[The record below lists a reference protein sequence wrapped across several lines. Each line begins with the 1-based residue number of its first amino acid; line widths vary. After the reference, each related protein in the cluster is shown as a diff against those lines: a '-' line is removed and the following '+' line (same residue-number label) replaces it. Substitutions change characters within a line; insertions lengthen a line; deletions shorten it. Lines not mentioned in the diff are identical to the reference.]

1 MAKIKKEES
10 HETPSEKN
18 QEQNQEPIDISGTGS
33 NFEESD
39 FVAVP
44 DTDE

>member
-1 MAKIKKEES
+1 MAKIKREES
-10 HETPSEKN
+10 HDTPSQKQ
-18 QEQNQEPIDISGTGS
+18 QEQQQEPMDISGTGS
-33 NFEESD
+33 NYEESD

>member
-10 HETPSEKN
+10 HDTPSQKQ
-18 QEQNQEPIDISGTGS
+18 QENQEPMDISGTGS
-33 NFEESD
+33 NYEESD

>member
-1 MAKIKKEES
+1 MAKSKRGES
-10 HETPSEKN
+10 QQNEDINKSE
-18 QEQNQEPIDISGTGS
+18 QQEPMDISGTGS

-44 DTDE
+44 DED